1 MNEFTTSEKETI
13 IQYILKNN
21 PKIQRPQLEHLSVVS
36 LLLIKVQT
44 EIELMK
50 KLN

>member
-1 MNEFTTSEKETI
+1 MSESATSEKETI
-13 IQYILKNN
+13 IRYILQHN
-21 PKIQRPQLEHLSVVS
+21 PKIKRVQLEYLSIVS
-36 LLLIKVQT
+36 LLLIKAQI